1 MAAFDAW
8 GGSWGSSWGLSW
20 TGERVAPVTEL
31 PGGGSRKRKKPRII
45 RYSDFESRE
54 QYEKELRKA
63 VQSEV
68 EVLAT
73 QLAETSISIE
83 EDDFDEDDA
92 LLRILV
98 VLH

>member
-1 MAAFDAW
+1 VVTTHLVFFSFFDGASVGGGVPPAPVVVEAVP
-8 GGSWGSSWGLSW
+8 GGS
-20 TGERVAPVTEL
+20 
-31 PGGGSRKRKKPRII
+31 SRRKKPRII

-83 EDDFDEDDA
+83 EDDFDEDEA

>member
-1 MAAFDAW
+1 LASTW
-8 GGSWGSSWGLSW
+8 GGSWGTSWGTSW
-20 TGERVAPVTEL
+20 DRAVVAPAPVTEV
-31 PGGGSRKRKKPRII
+31 PGGSSKRKKKPRII

>member
-1 MAAFDAW
+1 VVTTHLVFFSFLNGASVGGGVPPVVVVEAVP
-8 GGSWGSSWGLSW
+8 GGS
-20 TGERVAPVTEL
+20 
-31 PGGGSRKRKKPRII
+31 SRRKKPRII

-73 QLAETSISIE
+73 QLADTSISIE
-83 EDDFDEDDA
+83 DDDFDEDDA
-92 LLRILV
+92 LLKALIV

>member
-1 MAAFDAW
+1 VVTTHLVFFSFFNGASVGGGVPAPVVVEAVP
-8 GGSWGSSWGLSW
+8 GGS
-20 TGERVAPVTEL
+20 
-31 PGGGSRKRKKPRII
+31 SRRKKPRII

-63 VQSEV
+63 VQTEV

-73 QLAETSISIE
+73 KLAETSISIE
-83 EDDFDEDDA
+83 EDDFDDDDA
-92 LLRILV
+92 LLKALIV

>member
-1 MAAFDAW
+1 VVTTHLVFFSFFDGASVGGGVPPAPVVVEAVP
-8 GGSWGSSWGLSW
+8 GGS
-20 TGERVAPVTEL
+20 
-31 PGGGSRKRKKPRII
+31 SRRKKPRII